1 MGNKVI
7 GALQILSAEGGTFK
21 DVLGELGNSSGLL
34 DKNFEKISDTSAFK
48 LSSAFNELKNSLI
61 DIGGSL
67 APVIDGI
74 SKVISGLAKG
84 IDALPGPVK
93 NAIGY
98 LSGFTAV
105 LSPLAL
111 GLGKVLD
118 GLVDFGGNF
127 KLLFGYNP
135 LEELLK
141 NFQGNKK
148 IAEETGEALANNFT
162 NGIGRALEKT
172 NISKLFN
179 NSNLDKRMRIQTIE
193 VDKSKVDQTSQDVI
207 NTIKKNFD
215 KEDCKVKIHIDAE
228 DNATDIIENV
238 TDIVDALGDKGKDA
252 EKLVDT
258 MDNISDV
265 TNKSTSAVSK
275 FAGFLKSF
283 TFGEIVLG
291 MTAIA
296 GAIYGVYKVVEA
308 YNKKQREHRDAV
320 EQATQSAEKYSQEI
334 DELEGKKDK
343 ITSLYEEYEKLSKK
357 SKKSAEEQ
365 ERYNQILK
373 EFAEIDPSLVEYDA
387 DGNPIAL
394 YTDDVKALIEYIEL
408 AIDKTH
414 ELLNTSK
421 ETIAKNSKEAYEE
434 QKHEN
439 ERKNENLG
447 YKYDKWS
454 TIRDEKGKEIGST
467 WQSADIQDDE
477 WQKQL
482 SQRNQELL
490 QLYEEQRQIIE
501 EDTKNKQKV
510 SDDRKEYIK
519 SELDNT
525 KEIQDLSKKQKTAYK
540 SFMDNMDFSDMDS
553 HEIDS
558 FTKTIQDKFSKMSD
572 EQVKSFNKVMD
583 KKAEFDRKLANDEI
597 SFGDYEAEMNKYISD
612 VATLFD
618 LTDEEARE
626 LIFGVEYDADKG
638 NRVIGEIEKTKAYIT
653 NEIASLKNSSNEIR
667 IGELVKIMADDK
679 TPQAVKNAIAKAL
692 EDKEVTD
699 QELNMIAD
707 VTAECNT
714 EDAEKEI
721 NKKFDNLKKDIE
733 GKDLNA
739 KKKIYIE
746 YAEKV
751 KNADDLFQFVEEMS
765 GTDVAVKITTAV
777 SKGDFDSLKKDIE
790 NLPQEQQVAVL
801 TALQYS
807 GLMSPSELVAFIDT
821 LPAEVQTAIKAT
833 SNYQELLKQKEE
845 LEKDTTS
852 NHKTTSDNSDVA
864 TDKTN
869 NQKQTNSIHEFIPN
883 NIGVEQN
890 KADNQ
895 KQTKSTHKFIP
906 ENSGV
911 EASKMK
917 NKQQTNSTHS
927 IYANNS
933 QVTSAKSANEK
944 DTSSTHTITVK
955 QVFKTIGQ
963 KISNLFGSYGGHPTK
978 TSVNEPRIVK
988 NIDVVANASLGSPRI
1003 ASDLNNLANTTTTA
1017 SQTISAN
1024 MNNVVSAM
1032 AKTASNTIDTG
1043 LTRKALKYNVDL
1055 LTVLQAKIDKVTASL
1070 SKLNAKQEL
1079 AFGNSKAKLLKEE
1092 ISLLEQQQNLTSAN
1106 IKNMQGMAKKL
1117 KSSLKN
1123 MGFKFADDGSITNYN
1138 KKIVAMEEKVAKL
1151 KSTAEKSEKT
1161 ASKDKATKS
1170 QKSKATADQ
1179 KAYEKAQAELDKMKQ
1194 YTQEYI
1200 DLTTNQIPNAQAE
1213 WYELKNAIAS
1223 ANAEMI
1229 TAKKEAKTLK
1239 EDLTIDVQTRYSDR
1253 RNSLASLDE
1262 AKADLTDDVSEK
1274 VKHLKNANKDYE
1286 NELNRQ
1292 QDLIDTYKSRMQDNR
1307 SVLKN
1312 YGFKFDDSG
1321 TTTNSASR
1329 LEKLKKS
1336 MSPEE
1341 YEAIYSIWDEY
1352 MNDLTSNLPN
1362 AQQEIVNLNQSIK
1375 DNKEEMEELQKQ
1387 LKELNEEAQDLQLT
1401 SAYDKLNAQLDLVEA
1416 KMEGAFGKNKIKYLQ
1431 EQIAITKDL
1440 RKQTQKLQEES
1451 KGDMNDATKSLS
1463 SYGIKFDENNNMTN
1477 LQSIVSK
1484 TDDIA
1489 KKEAILELANAYE
1502 EARQNVRD
1510 YQLEAV
1516 ELENQQRELA
1526 DAILEVQYELEQ
1538 LADDAWAREL
1548 ENDLKIIQNELEIV
1562 QGLADLS
1569 GTNTF
1574 DNLEHQAELYKK
1586 LIQETQQDLIDYQ
1599 NKANKYGS
1607 ELSDYGFVI
1616 EDDGTIDN
1624 MDEQLLKL
1632 KDSLSDTE
1640 FSHVE
1645 DLLDQYFDYSLD
1657 KMNEAEKS
1665 LIDYQKAIE
1674 DIEREK
1680 LEATKDIEDKITEV
1694 IEKQVEDRIDE
1705 IEKEKEAR
1713 IEALD
1718 EAQKAYDRWRAE
1730 TKYEDDY
1737 NEQLSKVQELE
1748 AQIEIAKRDT
1758 SLAGQ
1763 KRLQDLMQQLN
1774 DEQKNLEDLVE
1785 DKIDE
1790 DINNMFDDE
1799 KDRIEK
1805 TAEQEKN
1812 ALEEM
1817 FSDVNIA
1824 EMVAQ
1829 ALESGIFTD
1838 IEGNVM
1844 SLDQALLDFANNSAE
1859 YLGVMGDTLKTE
1871 LLSNLDT
1878 ALRTVQEL
1886 QGAMSTIDYNSVKY
1900 AGEGY
1905 ASSSLQGSATANNVS
1920 INVDF
1925 GGIDV
1930 SGSNVDEAQIRRILD
1945 ESASEITSQIEQSI
1959 LKNMK

>member
-1 MGNKVI
+1 
-7 GALQILSAEGGTFK
+7 
-21 DVLGELGNSSGLL
+21 
-34 DKNFEKISDTSAFK
+34 
-48 LSSAFNELKNSLI
+48 
-61 DIGGSL
+61 
-67 APVIDGI
+67 
-74 SKVISGLAKG
+74 
-84 IDALPGPVK
+84 
-93 NAIGY
+93 
-98 LSGFTAV
+98 
-105 LSPLAL
+105 
-111 GLGKVLD
+111 
-118 GLVDFGGNF
+118 
-127 KLLFGYNP
+127 
-135 LEELLK
+135 
-141 NFQGNKK
+141 
-148 IAEETGEALANNFT
+148 
-162 NGIGRALEKT
+162 
-172 NISKLFN
+172 
-179 NSNLDKRMRIQTIE
+179 
-193 VDKSKVDQTSQDVI
+193 
-207 NTIKKNFD
+207 
-215 KEDCKVKIHIDAE
+215 
-228 DNATDIIENV
+228 
-238 TDIVDALGDKGKDA
+238 
-252 EKLVDT
+252 
-258 MDNISDV
+258 
-265 TNKSTSAVSK
+265 
-275 FAGFLKSF
+275 
-283 TFGEIVLG
+283 
-291 MTAIA
+291 
-296 GAIYGVYKVVEA
+296 
-308 YNKKQREHRDAV
+308 
-320 EQATQSAEKYSQEI
+320 
-334 DELEGKKDK
+334 
-343 ITSLYEEYEKLSKK
+343 
-357 SKKSAEEQ
+357 
-365 ERYNQILK
+365 
-373 EFAEIDPSLVEYDA
+373 
-387 DGNPIAL
+387 
-394 YTDDVKALIEYIEL
+394 
-408 AIDKTH
+408 
-414 ELLNTSK
+414 
-421 ETIAKNSKEAYEE
+421 
-434 QKHEN
+434 
-439 ERKNENLG
+439 
-447 YKYDKWS
+447 
-454 TIRDEKGKEIGST
+454 
-467 WQSADIQDDE
+467 
-477 WQKQL
+477 
-482 SQRNQELL
+482 
-490 QLYEEQRQIIE
+490 
-501 EDTKNKQKV
+501 
-510 SDDRKEYIK
+510 
-519 SELDNT
+519 
-525 KEIQDLSKKQKTAYK
+525 
-540 SFMDNMDFSDMDS
+540 
-553 HEIDS
+553 
-558 FTKTIQDKFSKMSD
+558 
-572 EQVKSFNKVMD
+572 
-583 KKAEFDRKLANDEI
+583 
-597 SFGDYEAEMNKYISD
+597 
-612 VATLFD
+612 
-618 LTDEEARE
+618 
-626 LIFGVEYDADKG
+626 
-638 NRVIGEIEKTKAYIT
+638 
-653 NEIASLKNSSNEIR
+653 
-667 IGELVKIMADDK
+667 
-679 TPQAVKNAIAKAL
+679 
-692 EDKEVTD
+692 
-699 QELNMIAD
+699 
-707 VTAECNT
+707 
-714 EDAEKEI
+714 
-721 NKKFDNLKKDIE
+721 
-733 GKDLNA
+733 
-739 KKKIYIE
+739 
-746 YAEKV
+746 
-751 KNADDLFQFVEEMS
+751 
-765 GTDVAVKITTAV
+765 
-777 SKGDFDSLKKDIE
+777 
-790 NLPQEQQVAVL
+790 
-801 TALQYS
+801 
-807 GLMSPSELVAFIDT
+807 
-821 LPAEVQTAIKAT
+821 
-833 SNYQELLKQKEE
+833 
-845 LEKDTTS
+845 
-852 NHKTTSDNSDVA
+852 
-864 TDKTN
+864 
-869 NQKQTNSIHEFIPN
+869 
-883 NIGVEQN
+883 
-890 KADNQ
+890 
-895 KQTKSTHKFIP
+895 
-906 ENSGV
+906 
-911 EASKMK
+911 
-917 NKQQTNSTHS
+917 
-927 IYANNS
+927 
-933 QVTSAKSANEK
+933 
-944 DTSSTHTITVK
+944 
-955 QVFKTIGQ
+955 
-963 KISNLFGSYGGHPTK
+963 
-978 TSVNEPRIVK
+978 
-988 NIDVVANASLGSPRI
+988 
-1003 ASDLNNLANTTTTA
+1003 
-1017 SQTISAN
+1017 
-1024 MNNVVSAM
+1024 
-1032 AKTASNTIDTG
+1032 
-1043 LTRKALKYNVDL
+1043 
-1055 LTVLQAKIDKVTASL
+1055 
-1070 SKLNAKQEL
+1070 
-1079 AFGNSKAKLLKEE
+1079 
-1092 ISLLEQQQNLTSAN
+1092 
-1106 IKNMQGMAKKL
+1106 
-1117 KSSLKN
+1117 
-1123 MGFKFADDGSITNYN
+1123 
-1138 KKIVAMEEKVAKL
+1138 
-1151 KSTAEKSEKT
+1151 
-1161 ASKDKATKS
+1161 
-1170 QKSKATADQ
+1170 
-1179 KAYEKAQAELDKMKQ
+1179 MKQ